1 MKTNPIITPILLAA
15 ALCFAWLP
23 QAVSAKEADP
33 EAQAKAAEA
42 AEEAKAEKEA
52 EAAAA
57 AEAAKVVVIDPQML
71 AKYQGMLDQLRTEL
85 TAKLP
90 KTDDQAQVDAFLK
103 SDKLDDQ
110 LVKLA
115 VLTEATPQGL
125 AAFAQESKENEA
137 LIDQL
142 LSNPALMKQM
152 LVADGAKFGK
162 QQRNKPQPPGHYG
175 PAMKI
180 YTDIHKASPKAKEGV
195 LHELALAVALE
206 LAIPI
211 PSSNVIDPVK
221 RYLDY
226 EKAYLDGEL
235 DPAFKNFSAWELR
248 FVVDGNE
255 PDWARAWG
263 RQMLRD
269 YRPDHILT
277 TSDGGRYV
285 GMVRTNVLY
294 GGGRTMT
301 GAERFGT
308 ARFGAR
314 RLDRA

>member
-1 MKTNPIITPILLAA
+1 MKRKRKITPLLLAA
-15 ALCFAWLP
+15 ALCFAGLP
-23 QAVSAKEADP
+23 QAFSAQTAEDKEA
-33 EAQAKAAEA
+33 QAAEA
-42 AEEAKAEKEA
+42 AEEAAAAKAA

-71 AKYQGMLDQLRTEL
+71 AKYKGMLDQLRAEL
-85 TAKLP
+85 TPKLP

-110 LVKLA
+110 LVKVA
-115 VLTEATPQGL
+115 VLTEATPEGL
-125 AAFAQESKENEA
+125 AAFAQQGKENEA

-152 LVADGAKFGK
+152 LVADGAKVR
-162 QQRNKPQPPGHYG
+162 QHQRKVKPQPPAHYG

-180 YTDIHKASPKAKEGV
+180 YTDIQKASPKAKDGV
-195 LHELALAVALE
+195 FHELALAVALE

-211 PSSNVIDPVK
+211 PSSNVIDPVE
-221 RYLDY
+221 RYLDF

-235 DPAFKNFSAWELR
+235 DPAFANFSAWELR

-255 PDWARAWG
+255 PDWVRAWG
-263 RQMLRD
+263 REMLRN

-285 GMVRTNVLY
+285 GNGQDQRPLRRRQDTPRPPRTCRAI
-294 GGGRTMT
+294 RTS
-301 GAERFGT
+301 
-308 ARFGAR
+308 
-314 RLDRA
+314 